1 MAVHSRNETKPL
13 ECNECGKRFLT
24 NSALAGHIK
33 SHALPT
39 ALYDCPICAREF
51 EQISS
56 LKDHVYEHKENG
68 IFTCPHCEK
77 TFPEYANIRKHIRAF
92 HSEKRFNCNL
102 CEKGFTGRDKLKT
115 PHGQTFRDKGLQL

>member
-51 EQISS
+51 EQISI

-68 IFTCPHCEK
+68 IFTCPHCENISWICKYQK
-77 TFPEYANIRKHIRAF
+77 THKSIPFG
-92 HSEKRFNCNL
+92 EKI
-102 CEKGFTGRDKLKT
+102 
-115 PHGQTFRDKGLQL
+115 